1 MIRLE
6 PVILVEGKY
15 DKIKLS
21 QLFDATILTTEG
33 FGIFKQKDKLQLL
46 RRLARSRGLLIF
58 TDPDGAGFV
67 IRNYL
72 KGAIPAG
79 RIYHAYIPDLYG
91 KEKRKAKGSK
101 EGKLGVE
108 GVPDDVILKAVER
121 SGALTCV
128 PEERPS
134 ITKTDLYDLGLSG
147 GPNSGDKRQRLLLA
161 LDLPEHLS
169 PNALLDV
176 LNCVTDQETLRSVC
190 KELEG
195 KTDGTE
201 AL

>member
-1 MIRLE
+1 MIKLE

-21 QLFDATILTTEG
+21 QIFDATILTSDG

-46 RRLARSRGLLIF
+46 RQLAETRGLLVF

-72 KGAIPAG
+72 KGAVSSG
-79 RIYHAYIPDLYG
+79 KIYHAYIPDLYG

-108 GVPDDVILKAVER
+108 GVPDEVIIRAVEQ
-121 SGALTCV
+121 SGAMQ
-128 PEERPS
+128 PEVTQRGA
-134 ITKTDLYDLGLSG
+134 ITKADLFELGLSG
-147 GPNSGDKRQRLLLA
+147 AGSTARRERLMQQLQ
-161 LDLPEHLS
+161 LPKQMS

-176 LNCVTDQETLRSVC
+176 LNCISSLEQLTDMVAKWEDDHET
-190 KELEG
+190 E
-195 KTDGTE
+195 
-201 AL
+201 

>member
-1 MIRLE
+1 MIKVG

-21 QLFDATILTTEG
+21 QIFDATILTTDG
-33 FGIFKQKDKLQLL
+33 FGIFKQKDKLALL
-46 RRLARSRGLLIF
+46 RRLAETRGLLIF

-72 KGAIPAG
+72 KGAVPKEKLF
-79 RIYHAYIPDLYG
+79 HAYIPDLYG

-108 GVPDDVILKAVER
+108 GVPDDVIIRAVEA
-121 SGALTCV
+121 SGALQGSV
-128 PEERPS
+128 PAKS
-134 ITKTDLYDLGLSG
+134 DITKADLYELGLSG
-147 GPNSGDKRQRLLLA
+147 SAGSTQRRLRLLKELQ
-161 LDLPEHLS
+161 LPQQLS

-176 LNCVTDQETLRSVC
+176 LNCITD
-190 KELEG
+190 LESL
-195 KTDGTE
+195 TAMVESWEVEYE
-201 AL
+201 A

>member
-1 MIRLE
+1 MIKLG

-21 QLFDATILTTEG
+21 QIFDATILTTDG
-33 FGIFKQKDKLQLL
+33 FGIFKQKDKLDLL
-46 RRLARSRGLLIF
+46 RRLAETRGLLVF

-72 KGAIPAG
+72 KGAVPKG

-108 GVPDDVILKAVER
+108 GVPDEVIVRAVEQ
-121 SGALTCV
+121 SGALNGVNC
-128 PEERPS
+128 EKS
-134 ITKTDLYDLGLSG
+134 GITKADLYDLGLSG
-147 GPNSGDKRQRLLLA
+147 GAGSAQRRQRLLKELQ
-161 LDLPEHLS
+161 LPQQLS

-176 LNCVTDQETLRSVC
+176 LNCITN
-190 KELEG
+190 LE
-195 KTDGTE
+195 KLT
-201 AL
+201 ALVQKWEEEHGA

>member
-1 MIRLE
+1 MIKVG

-21 QLFDATILTTEG
+21 QIFDATILTTDG
-33 FGIFKQKDKLQLL
+33 FGIFKQKDKLDLL
-46 RRLARSRGLLIF
+46 RRLAETRGLLVF

-72 KGAIPAG
+72 KGAVPKDKLF
-79 RIYHAYIPDLYG
+79 HAYIPDLYG

-108 GVPDDVILKAVER
+108 GVPDEVIIRAVEA
-121 SGALTCV
+121 SGALQGSIPV
-128 PEERPS
+128 KS
-134 ITKTDLYDLGLSG
+134 GITKADLYELGLSG
-147 GPNSGDKRQRLLLA
+147 GAGSVQRRQRLLQELK
-161 LDLPEHLS
+161 LPQQLS

-176 LNCVTDQETLRSVC
+176 LNCNTDMQEL
-190 KELEG
+190 KAM
-195 KTDGTE
+195 TE
-201 AL
+201 SWEEKHEA

>member
-1 MIRLE
+1 MIKVG

-21 QLFDATILTTEG
+21 QIFDATIFITDG
-33 FGIFKQKDKLQLL
+33 FGIFKQKDKLALL
-46 RRLARSRGLLIF
+46 RRLAETRGLLIF

-72 KGAIPAG
+72 KGAVPKEKLF
-79 RIYHAYIPDLYG
+79 HAYIPDLYG

-108 GVPDDVILKAVER
+108 GVPDDVIIRAVEA
-121 SGALTCV
+121 SGALQGSV
-128 PEERPS
+128 PAKS
-134 ITKTDLYDLGLSG
+134 GITKADLYELGLSG
-147 GPNSGDKRQRLLLA
+147 SAGSTQRRLRLLKELQ
-161 LDLPEHLS
+161 LPQQLS

-176 LNCVTDQETLRSVC
+176 LNCITD
-190 KELEG
+190 LESL
-195 KTDGTE
+195 TAMVESWEEEYE
-201 AL
+201 A

>member
-1 MIRLE
+1 MIKVG

-21 QLFDATILTTEG
+21 QIFDATILTTDG
-33 FGIFKQKDKLQLL
+33 FGIFKQKDKLALL
-46 RRLARSRGLLIF
+46 RRLAETRGLLIF

-72 KGAIPAG
+72 KGAVPKEKLF
-79 RIYHAYIPDLYG
+79 HAYIPDLYG

-108 GVPDDVILKAVER
+108 GVPDDGIIRAVEA
-121 SGALTCV
+121 SGALQGSI
-128 PEERPS
+128 PAKNG
-134 ITKTDLYDLGLSG
+134 ITKADLYEMGLSG
-147 GPNSGDKRQRLLLA
+147 SAGSTQRRLRLLKELQ
-161 LDLPEHLS
+161 LPQQLS

-176 LNCVTDQETLRSVC
+176 LNCITD
-190 KELEG
+190 LESL
-195 KTDGTE
+195 TAMVESWEEEYE
-201 AL
+201 A

>member
-1 MIRLE
+1 MIKVG

-21 QLFDATILTTEG
+21 QIFDATILTTDG
-33 FGIFKQKDKLQLL
+33 FGIFKQKDKLALL
-46 RRLARSRGLLIF
+46 RRLAETRGLLIF

-72 KGAIPAG
+72 KGAVPKEKLF
-79 RIYHAYIPDLYG
+79 HAYIPDLYG

-108 GVPDDVILKAVER
+108 GVPDDVIIRAVEA
-121 SGALTCV
+121 SGALQGSV
-128 PEERPS
+128 PAKS
-134 ITKTDLYDLGLSG
+134 GITKADLYELGLSG
-147 GPNSGDKRQRLLLA
+147 SAGSTQRRLRLLKELQ
-161 LDLPEHLS
+161 LPQQLS

-176 LNCVTDQETLRSVC
+176 LNCIID
-190 KELEG
+190 LESL
-195 KTDGTE
+195 TAMVESWEEEYE
-201 AL
+201 A

>member
-1 MIRLE
+1 MIKVG

-21 QLFDATILTTEG
+21 QIFDATILTTDG
-33 FGIFKQKDKLQLL
+33 FGIFKQKDKLALL
-46 RRLARSRGLLIF
+46 RRLAETRGLLIF

-72 KGAIPAG
+72 KGAVPKEKLF
-79 RIYHAYIPDLYG
+79 HAYIPDLYG

-108 GVPDDVILKAVER
+108 GVPDDVIIRAVEA
-121 SGALTCV
+121 SGALQKSA
-128 PEERPS
+128 PAKNG
-134 ITKTDLYDLGLSG
+134 ITKADLYEMGLSG
-147 GPNSGDKRQRLLLA
+147 SAGSTQRRLRLLKELQ
-161 LDLPEHLS
+161 LPQQLS

-176 LNCVTDQETLRSVC
+176 LNCIID
-190 KELEG
+190 LESL
-195 KTDGTE
+195 TAMVESWEEEYE
-201 AL
+201 A

>member
-1 MIRLE
+1 MIKVG

-21 QLFDATILTTEG
+21 QIFDATILTTDG
-33 FGIFKQKDKLQLL
+33 FGIFKQKDKLDLL
-46 RRLARSRGLLIF
+46 RRLAETRGLLIF

-72 KGAIPAG
+72 KGAVPKEKLF
-79 RIYHAYIPDLYG
+79 HAYIPDLYG

-108 GVPDDVILKAVER
+108 GVPDDVIIRAVEA
-121 SGALTCV
+121 SGALQESAPAT
-128 PEERPS
+128 S
-134 ITKTDLYDLGLSG
+134 GITKADLYELGLSG
-147 GPNSGDKRQRLLLA
+147 SVGSTQRRLRLLKELQ
-161 LDLPEHLS
+161 LPQQLS

-176 LNCVTDQETLRSVC
+176 LNCIID
-190 KELEG
+190 LESLTAMVESWEE
-195 KTDGTE
+195 KHE
-201 AL
+201 A

>member
-1 MIRLE
+1 MIKVG

-21 QLFDATILTTEG
+21 QIFDATILTTDG
-33 FGIFKQKDKLQLL
+33 FGIFKQKDKLALL
-46 RRLARSRGLLIF
+46 RRLAETRGLLIF

-72 KGAIPAG
+72 KGAVPKEKLF
-79 RIYHAYIPDLYG
+79 HAYIPDLYG

-108 GVPDDVILKAVER
+108 GVPDDVIIRAVEA
-121 SGALTCV
+121 SGALQGSV
-128 PEERPS
+128 PAKS
-134 ITKTDLYDLGLSG
+134 GITKVDLYEQGLSG
-147 GPNSGDKRQRLLLA
+147 SAGSTQRRLRLLKELQ
-161 LDLPEHLS
+161 LPQQLS

-176 LNCVTDQETLRSVC
+176 LNCITD
-190 KELEG
+190 LESL
-195 KTDGTE
+195 TAMVESWEEEYE
-201 AL
+201 A